1 MIPDIPQWHP
11 QIVHFVV
18 ALGFVGIGLRV
29 ASFVLWKTW
38 TRPAGAVLL
47 ILAAAASVAAVE
59 SGDDAH
65 GPVER
70 IPGTRDLVIHHEE
83 LGEKA
88 RNLFLAVAA
97 LEIIGL
103 VLTSRPKALLG
114 VHAASA
120 LVGLYAGLVLYET
133 AEHGGEIVYNYGGG
147 PGLRSG
153 DTADVRRLLVAGL
166 YNQARLDREA
176 GRGEEAARL
185 TDELARR
192 VPGDR
197 TVQLLAIESRIRD
210 RREPMAALAEL
221 QAMAIPADTARIVIR
236 HGLLVAE
243 AFGAAGLKDSAR
255 IVLQGLSQRY
265 PESQPIKQAI
275 AALDR

>member
-1 MIPDIPQWHP
+1 MPDIPQWHP
-11 QIVHFVV
+11 QIVHFVI

-29 ASFVLWKTW
+29 VSLALWKSW

-47 ILAAAASVAAVE
+47 ILAAAASVAAVK

-70 IPGTRDLVIHHEE
+70 IPGTRDLVVHHEE

-88 RNLFLAVAA
+88 RNLFLGIAA
-97 LEIIGL
+97 LELIAL
-103 VLTSRPKALLG
+103 AFTSRPKALLG

-120 LVGLYAGLVLYET
+120 LIGLYAGLVLYET

-176 GRGEEAARL
+176 GRREEAARL

-197 TVQLLAIESRIRD
+197 TVQLIAIESRIRD
-210 RREPMAALAEL
+210 RGEPMAALAEL
-221 QAMAIPADTARIVIR
+221 MAMSIPPDTMRLVVR

-243 AFGAAGLKDSAR
+243 ALAAAGLKDSAR
-255 IVLQGLSQRY
+255 AELQRLTQRY
-265 PESQPIKQAI
+265 PESQAVKQAL
-275 AALDR
+275 AGLDQ

>member
-1 MIPDIPQWHP
+1 MPDIPQWHP
-11 QIVHFVV
+11 QIVHFVI

-29 ASFVLWKTW
+29 LSLVLWKSW
-38 TRPAGAVLL
+38 TRPAGAALL
-47 ILAAAASVAAVE
+47 ILAAAASVAAVK

-70 IPGTRDLVIHHEE
+70 IPGARDLVIHHEE

-88 RNLFLAVAA
+88 RNLFLAVAGLEVIA
-97 LEIIGL
+97 LAL
-103 VLTSRPKALLG
+103 SSRPNVLLG

-120 LVGLYAGLVLYET
+120 VIGLYAGLVLYET

-176 GRGEEAARL
+176 GRSEEAARL

-221 QAMAIPADTARIVIR
+221 MAMSIPADTMRLVVR
-236 HGLLVAE
+236 HGLLVGE
-243 AFGAAGLKDSAR
+243 ALAAAGLKDSAR
-255 IVLQGLSQRY
+255 AELQRLAQRY
-265 PESQPIKQAI
+265 PENQAVKR
-275 AALDR
+275 ALEGLDQ

>member
-1 MIPDIPQWHP
+1 MPDIPQWHP
-11 QIVHFVV
+11 QIVHFVI
-18 ALGFVGIGLRV
+18 ALGFLGIGLRV
-29 ASFVLWKTW
+29 ASLFFWKSW

-47 ILAAAASVAAVE
+47 ILAAAASVAAVK

-70 IPGTRDLVIHHEE
+70 IPGTRDLVVHHEE

-97 LEIIGL
+97 LELIAL
-103 VLTSRPKALLG
+103 TLTSRPKALLG
-114 VHAASA
+114 GHAASA
-120 LVGLYAGLVLYET
+120 LVGLYAGLVLYE
-133 AEHGGEIVYNYGGG
+133 AAAHGGEIVYNYGGG

-176 GRGEEAARL
+176 GRREEAARL
-185 TDELARR
+185 TDELGRR

-210 RREPMAALAEL
+210 RGEPMAALAEL
-221 QAMAIPADTARIVIR
+221 MAMSIPADTMRLVVR

-243 AFGAAGLKDSAR
+243 ALAAAGLKDSAR
-255 IVLQGLSQRY
+255 AELQRLSQRY
-265 PESQPIKQAI
+265 PESQAIQQAL
-275 AALDR
+275 AGLDR

>member
-1 MIPDIPQWHP
+1 MPDIPQWHP
-11 QIVHFVV
+11 QIVHFVI

-29 ASFVLWKTW
+29 VSLALWKSW
-38 TRPAGAVLL
+38 TRPAGAALL
-47 ILAAAASVAAVE
+47 IMAAAASWAAVK

-70 IPGTRDLVIHHEE
+70 IPGTRDLVVHHEE
-83 LGEKA
+83 LGERA

-97 LEIIGL
+97 LELIAL
-103 VLTSRPKALLG
+103 ALTSRPKALVG
-114 VHAASA
+114 VHAVSA
-120 LVGLYAGLVLYET
+120 LVGLYAGLVLYEA

-176 GRGEEAARL
+176 GRSEEAARL

-221 QAMAIPADTARIVIR
+221 MAMSIPADTMRLVVR

-243 AFGAAGLKDSAR
+243 ALTAAGLKDSAR
-255 IVLQGLSQRY
+255 AELQRLAQRY
-265 PESQPIKQAI
+265 PESQAVRQAL
-275 AALDR
+275 AGLDQ

>member
-1 MIPDIPQWHP
+1 MPEIPQWHP
-11 QIVHFVV
+11 QIVHFVI

-29 ASFVLWKTW
+29 VSLALWKSW
-38 TRPAGAVLL
+38 TRPAGAALL
-47 ILAAAASVAAVE
+47 IMAAAASWAAVK

-70 IPGTRDLVIHHEE
+70 IPGTRDLVVHHEE

-88 RNLFLAVAA
+88 RNLFIAVAA
-97 LEIIGL
+97 LELIAL
-103 VLTSRPKALLG
+103 ALTSRPKALVG
-114 VHAASA
+114 VHAVSA
-120 LVGLYAGLVLYET
+120 VLGLYAGLVLYET

-176 GRGEEAARL
+176 GRREEAARL

-210 RREPMAALAEL
+210 RGEPMAALAEL
-221 QAMAIPADTARIVIR
+221 MAMSIPADTMRLVVR

-243 AFGAAGLKDSAR
+243 ALAAAGLKDSAR
-255 IVLQGLSQRY
+255 AELQRLAQRY
-265 PESQPIKQAI
+265 PESQAVKQAL
-275 AALDR
+275 AGLDQ